1 MYLSGCKV
9 PIFTEE
15 ARNMKAQERLCI
27 SVEEM
32 GKRMSISRATAF
44 ALVKQKGFPAISLGR
59 RILIPV
65 ASLEKWLD
73 AQAASQMTVNPTGR
87 LE

>member
-1 MYLSGCKV
+1 M
-9 PIFTEE
+9 E
-15 ARNMKAQERLCI
+15 AQERLCI

-44 ALVKQKGFPAISLGR
+44 ALVKQQGFPAISLGR

-65 ASLEKWLD
+65 ASLERWLD
-73 AQAASQMTVNPTGR
+73 AQAGSQKTVNPTGR
-87 LE
+87 

>member
-1 MYLSGCKV
+1 M
-9 PIFTEE
+9 E
-15 ARNMKAQERLCI
+15 AQERLCI

-73 AQAASQMTVNPTGR
+73 AQATSQMTVNPTGR
-87 LE
+87 

>member
-1 MYLSGCKV
+1 MEV
-9 PIFTEE
+9 
-15 ARNMKAQERLCI
+15 QERLCI

-44 ALVKQKGFPAISLGR
+44 ALVRQKGFPAISLGR

-73 AQAASQMTVNPTGR
+73 TQTNGQASITSIGGR
-87 LE
+87 

>member
-1 MYLSGCKV
+1 M
-9 PIFTEE
+9 E
-15 ARNMKAQERLCI
+15 AQERLCI

-32 GKRMSISRATAF
+32 GKRMSISRVTAF
-44 ALVKQKGFPAISLGR
+44 ALVKQKGFPAINLGR

-73 AQAASQMTVNPTGR
+73 AQATSQMTVNPTGR
-87 LE
+87 QE

>member
-15 ARNMKAQERLCI
+15 ARIMEAQERLCI

-73 AQAASQMTVNPTGR
+73 TKASGQASITSIGGR
-87 LE
+87 